1 MFKRIKFKQS
11 YWIVFGGNILEFYD
25 VTLYGFLLAKLQSL
39 FFPPSS
45 FSISY
50 FNYLAFAAAYLARP
64 VGGLLIGYIA
74 DHYRREL
81 ALKLSILL
89 AAIPT
94 IFVGL
99 IPTYEQWGLW
109 ATFALLM
116 CRMLQG
122 LCLGGEYAAVTTYI
136 YENTSPKYV
145 NFVTS
150 ILNASNFLGALMAT
164 IVGVLVTQPY
174 MPEWSW
180 RGAFLLGGCLSLII
194 LRKRQAILK
203 GIQKTSG
210 AIVKSKKPSYF
221 SYIWNNRVEFLRT
234 LVVGGLSSAPYMIF
248 TIFLTNYLGD
258 TIGLVIQDRIYMSM
272 GICVAYIVFYPFCG
286 YYADMFGNKATMT
299 FGCYALAI
307 TGLVSLYLIPYMP
320 LWLIFCVQ
328 VLMSILSMI
337 FSSGANSFLAN
348 IYPKEVRCRGMTV
361 SLTLGGALFGAL
373 SPTLGQFFVH
383 NGFGIAYLGVYLALL
398 CVLGVI
404 SVNSGEE
411 RGFVLKSA

>member
-1 MFKRIKFKQS
+1 MFKRINFKQS

-39 FFPPSS
+39 FFPPSTY
-45 FSISY
+45 SISY

-89 AAIPT
+89 AAVPT

-99 IPTYEQWGLW
+99 IPTYDQWGLW
-109 ATFALLM
+109 ATFCLLT

-164 IVGVLVTQPY
+164 IVGVLVTQPF

-180 RGAFLLGGCLSLII
+180 RGAFLLGGALSLII

-203 GIQKTSG
+203 DIQAPTRKVI
-210 AIVKSKKPSYF
+210 APHKM
-221 SYIWNNRVEFLRT
+221 SYISHVWNNRLEFLKT

-248 TIFLTNYLGD
+248 TIFLTNHLGD

-272 GICVAYIVFYPFCG
+272 GICFSYIVFYPFCG
-286 YYADMFGNKATMT
+286 HYADIFGNRATMI
-299 FGCYALAI
+299 FGCYALAL
-307 TGLVSLYLIPYMP
+307 TGFVSLTLFPYMS
-320 LWLIFCVQ
+320 IGMVFFTQ

-348 IYPKEVRCRGMTV
+348 LYPKEVRCRGMTV
-361 SLTLGGALFGAL
+361 SLTLGGAIFGAL
-373 SPTLGQFFVH
+373 SPTLGQYFVY
-383 NGFGIAYLGVYLALL
+383 NGFGVAALGIYLAVL
-398 CVLGVI
+398 CFVGVLA
-404 SVNSGEE
+404 VNSSETK
-411 RGFVLKSA
+411 RFVLKNA